1 MLRIL
6 LIACLLFL
14 HAFAY
19 TQSSID
25 VQHYRFA
32 LQLSDASDT
41 LKGTARITIQF
52 SEPAQNFYLSL
63 ASVKEGKGMTV
74 RGVSSGDTTFSFTHA
89 RDTLFISLPQ
99 DVPAKTINTIAVT
112 YAGIPADGLIISK
125 NKWGERTFFSDN
137 WPDRA
142 HQWIPCNDRP
152 DDKATVDFIVTAPAH
167 YKVIS
172 NGVMIAETTN
182 GVAQKTTHWKESV
195 PIPTKVMVIGA
206 ARFAVKQ
213 FSDSSIT
220 PVSAW
225 VYRQD
230 STKGVYDYEL
240 AASIVKFFSG
250 YIGPY
255 PFEKLANVQ
264 SKTIFGG
271 MENAG
276 AIFYAEN
283 TVTGTRKSEALLAHE
298 IAHQWFGNSATE
310 TGFAHLWLSE
320 GFASYMTHLYLEQKY
335 GRDTLVKRL
344 EEDRREIIRFAR
356 QWPKPVVDSASA
368 LMELLNANSYQKGSW
383 VLHMLRNEVGDS
395 LFQNSIRTY
404 YNRYRL
410 GNAGTWD
417 FEKVVENVTGK
428 NHDAFVSQWLF
439 TPGHPK
445 LDVRWRWKS
454 GRLTIQITQ
463 LQKTPL
469 SFPLTIGI
477 SGAANNTT
485 RHRLNITQQTQT
497 IVLPVAEK
505 PVRIILD
512 PDTALLFEGKSS
524 EVR

>member
-6 LIACLLFL
+6 LIVCLLFL

-19 TQSSID
+19 AQSSVD

-32 LQLSDASDT
+32 LQLTDASDT
-41 LKGTARITIQF
+41 IKGTAHITIQF
-52 SEPAQNFYLSL
+52 SEPAQHFYLSL

-74 RGVSSGDTTFSFTHA
+74 RGITSGDTVFSFTHA
-89 RDTLFISLPQ
+89 RDTLFVSLPQ
-99 DVPAKTINTIAVT
+99 AVPAKTVKTISIT

-125 NKWGERTFFSDN
+125 NRHGERTFFADN
-137 WPDRA
+137 WPNRA
-142 HQWIPCNDRP
+142 HQWIPCNDKP
-152 DDKATVDFIVTAPAH
+152 GDKATVDFFVTAPAH

-172 NGVMIAETTN
+172 NGVMVAETTN
-182 GVAQKTTHWKESV
+182 GFAQKTTHWKESV

-225 VYRQD
+225 VYPQD
-230 STKGVYDYEL
+230 SAKGVYDYEL

-250 YIGPY
+250 YIGAY

-344 EEDRREIIRFAR
+344 EEDRKQIIRFAR

-395 LFQNSIRTY
+395 LFQNIIRTY
-404 YNRYRL
+404 YDRYKVS
-410 GNAGTWD
+410 NASTPD
-417 FEKVVENVTGK
+417 FEKVVEEAIGK
-428 NHDAFVSQWLF
+428 NYDSFSRQWLF
-439 TPGHPK
+439 TPGIPQ
-445 LDVRWRWKS
+445 LDMRWRWKS
-454 GRLTIQITQ
+454 GKLTLQITQ
-463 LQKTPL
+463 LQKHVF

-477 SGAANNTT
+477 SGPANNRSKHT
-485 RHRLNITQQTQT
+485 LNITQQTQT

-505 PVRIILD
+505 PERIVLD
-512 PDTALLFEGKSS
+512 PDTVLLFEGKSS
-524 EVR
+524 EAR

>member
-19 TQSSID
+19 AQSSID

-32 LQLSDASDT
+32 LQLTDASDT
-41 LKGTARITIQF
+41 VKGTAHIAIQF

-74 RGVSSGDTTFSFTHA
+74 RGVTSGDTTFSFTHA

-99 DVPAKTINTIAVT
+99 AVPANTIKTVAIT

-125 NKWGERTFFSDN
+125 NKWGERTFFADN

-152 DDKATVDFIVTAPAH
+152 SDKAMVEFIVTAPAH

-172 NGVMIAETTN
+172 NGVLIEEKTN

-225 VYRQD
+225 VYPQD
-230 STKGVYDYEL
+230 SAKGVYDYEL

-250 YIGPY
+250 YIGAY

-356 QWPKPVVDSASA
+356 QWSKPVVDSASA

-404 YNRYRL
+404 YNRYKL

-417 FEKVVENVTGK
+417 FEKVVEEVIGK
-428 NHDAFVSQWLF
+428 NYDSFFRQWLF

-477 SGAANNTT
+477 SGAANSTT
-485 RHRLNITQQTQT
+485 RHRLNITQMTQT
-497 IVLPVAEK
+497 IILPIAQK
-505 PVRIILD
+505 PKRIVLD
-512 PDTALLFEGKSS
+512 PDTALRFEGKSS

>member
-1 MLRIL
+1 MPRIL
-6 LIACLLFL
+6 LIFCLLLLHTFL
-14 HAFAY
+14 KA
-19 TQSSID
+19 QSPVD

-32 LQLSDASDT
+32 LQLTDASDT
-41 LKGTARITIQF
+41 LKGTAHITIHF
-52 SEPAQNFYLSL
+52 SEPAQDFYLSL
-63 ASVKEGKGMTV
+63 ASVKQGKGMTV
-74 RGVSSGDTTFSFTHA
+74 SRVSSGDTTFSFTHA

-99 DVPAKTINTIAVT
+99 AIPAKTVKTIAIS

-125 NKWGERTFFSDN
+125 NQHGDRTFFADN

-142 HQWIPCNDRP
+142 HQWIPCNDHPR
-152 DDKATVDFIVTAPAH
+152 DKATVDFIVTAPAH

-172 NGVMIAETTN
+172 NGVMVAETTN

-206 ARFAVKQ
+206 ARFAVKE
-213 FSDSSIT
+213 FSDSSIV

-225 VYRQD
+225 VYPQD
-230 STKGVYDYEL
+230 SAKGVYDYEL
-240 AASIVKFFSG
+240 AASIVEFFAG

-320 GFASYMTHLYLEQKY
+320 GFASYMTHVYLEQKY

-344 EEDRREIIRFAR
+344 QEDRKEIIRFSR
-356 QWPKPVVDSASA
+356 EWPKPVVDSASA

-383 VLHMLRNEVGDS
+383 VLHMLRSEIGDS

-404 YNRYRL
+404 YDHYKVS
-410 GNAGTWD
+410 NAGTPD
-417 FEKVVENVTGK
+417 FENVVENVTGK
-428 NHDAFVSQWLF
+428 NHDSFFRQWLF

-454 GRLTIQITQ
+454 GRLTLQIKQ
-463 LQKTPL
+463 QQKTTF

-477 SGAANNTT
+477 SGAANNIKHT
-485 RHRLNITQQTQT
+485 LNITQQVQT
-497 IVLPVAEK
+497 FVLPVAEK
-505 PVRIILD
+505 PGRIVLD
-512 PDTALLFEGKSS
+512 PDTVLLFEGRIS
-524 EVR
+524 EAR